1 MGRAWRW
8 LDALY
13 DGFVVSFALTD
24 IVTDVAVAVEFYE
37 RGEWT
42 FFAISSSIFLL
53 AQLSYAFLFVA
64 AFAPHWSTSRRVLL
78 FFAVLPL
85 AQLVPFFAWLESF
98 HVRHVD
104 GCLLRCGMKPSAN
117 PATAE
122 DGGTVEFYLHQRYA
136 AGSALLPSGFVVKS
150 TCVVRTAS
158 DGRIASIEERWN
170 GAPLLDYSAFRW
182 VRRANGL
189 VSAILTPIL
198 T

>member
-1 MGRAWRW
+1 M
-8 LDALY
+8 
-13 DGFVVSFALTD
+13 
-24 IVTDVAVAVEFYE
+24 
-37 RGEWT
+37 
-42 FFAISSSIFLL
+42 
-53 AQLSYAFLFVA
+53 
-64 AFAPHWSTSRRVLL
+64 APV
-78 FFAVLPL
+78 
-85 AQLVPFFAWLESF
+85 
-98 HVRHVD
+98 
-104 GCLLRCGMKPSAN
+104 
-117 PATAE
+117 ATAE

-189 VSAILTPIL
+189 LSAILTPIF

>member
-1 MGRAWRW
+1 MTTVSVAPDVLTPPTSSRAAPSVFCAPVPPYEEEGPSFCTAACASCSRAAQLTKVVAKLYSGGGLDAAIAHENITFTDPAAKCAGRAEVTEAFR
-8 LDALY
+8 AQH
-13 DGFVVSFALTD
+13 VV
-24 IVTDVAVAVEFYE
+24 
-37 RGEWT
+37 
-42 FFAISSSIFLL
+42 
-53 AQLSYAFLFVA
+53 
-64 AFAPHWSTSRRVLL
+64 APV
-78 FFAVLPL
+78 
-85 AQLVPFFAWLESF
+85 
-98 HVRHVD
+98 
-104 GCLLRCGMKPSAN
+104 
-117 PATAE
+117 ATAE

-189 VSAILTPIL
+189 VSAILTPIF

>member
-1 MGRAWRW
+1 MAHEPLGSSGRLRGAAPLRERHWAGLR
-8 LDALY
+8 
-13 DGFVVSFALTD
+13 GS
-24 IVTDVAVAVEFYE
+24 AVEDGGHVSAHLF
-37 RGEWT
+37 RNGEW
-42 FFAISSSIFLL
+42 S
-53 AQLSYAFLFVA
+53 
-64 AFAPHWSTSRRVLL
+64 
-78 FFAVLPL
+78 
-85 AQLVPFFAWLESF
+85 
-98 HVRHVD
+98 
-104 GCLLRCGMKPSAN
+104 
-117 PATAE
+117 AE

-189 VSAILTPIL
+189 LSAILTPFF